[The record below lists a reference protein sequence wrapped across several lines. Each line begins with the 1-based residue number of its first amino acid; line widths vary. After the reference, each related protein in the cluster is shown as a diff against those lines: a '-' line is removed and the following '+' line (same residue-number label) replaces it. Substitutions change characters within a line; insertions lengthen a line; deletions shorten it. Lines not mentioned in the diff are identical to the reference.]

1 MIPLAQWTS
10 CVLSLAVLQSLR
22 VWIKPR
28 PQNKGTNDFP
38 RYCKMVYLMWGRFFS
53 SLLPSFLCSFL
64 SSSFFPFLHSFL
76 FSDPICHCQRCD
88 NMSWHKQLKG
98 LRVYFGLQF
107 HGNTSWWG
115 RQNPRAAGS
124 DAGGKSWLVTWS
136 LHSWIRD
143 WLGRKLQG
151 HPHPVALFSQQVS
164 TSCRFYNLFKQCHQL
179 GTKWA
184 HVWAK
189 PGQFSSKHNTPRGV
203 VFSLKQAV
211 WQ

>member
-10 CVLSLAVLQSLR
+10 CVLSLAVLQSLQ

-115 RQNPRAAGS
+115 RQNPRAAGR
-124 DAGGKSWLVTWS
+124 DAGGKSWLGTWS
-136 LHSWIRD
+136 LHSWIRE
-143 WLGRKLQG
+143 WLGSRTAVESCKATPTQWLSSPSKSPPPVGSTTFSNSAISWGPSGHTCEPNQG
-151 HPHPVALFSQQVS
+151 SSHP
-164 TSCRFYNLFKQCHQL
+164 
-179 GTKWA
+179 
-184 HVWAK
+184 
-189 PGQFSSKHNTPRGV
+189 NTIPPEE
-203 VFSLKQAV
+203 
-211 WQ
+211 